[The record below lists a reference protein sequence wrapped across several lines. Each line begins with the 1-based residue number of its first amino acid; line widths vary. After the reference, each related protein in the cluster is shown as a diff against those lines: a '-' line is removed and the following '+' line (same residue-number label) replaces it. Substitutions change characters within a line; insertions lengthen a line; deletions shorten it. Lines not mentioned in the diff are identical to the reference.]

1 MINIPPV
8 KQSEAV
14 KIELITQISKTW
26 KVGQILNA
34 TTEQGGGALS
44 KVLIRVGQYT
54 LEAKTPIALNNDQPV
69 KLLVK
74 ALPDKQTAQLPRLSI
89 LPFSDPPSINMA
101 SLATMKLRQFIAVQ
115 QSFTQIQ
122 LLAKLLVENKLSSTL
137 LGKSLN
143 NQLSLLQSSLNL
155 RAQGMSSS
163 QLKQL
168 VLNSGVFFESRLL
181 SQSISSSNSASPLS
195 STRSS
200 TLPPTLGH
208 DFKYQLF
215 SISTRLAQL
224 TGVADGAQKT
234 EQTLSPARLKELQGI
249 VKSTATGV
257 LSGVLS
263 ASNLSRQISEAINS
277 LSRPALIELS
287 RLLSGSITNTPL
299 TNISGFESSDELV
312 FLSKALL
319 SAAQLHPQ
327 SQQLLLEQ
335 LRFRIML
342 LDFTQQLDQSIAK
355 LTSLQ
360 LQPLSREAD
369 NMVLL
374 LFNLIFKDSN
384 EKFDVHFR
392 IHQQSKDADESK
404 QSWQVF
410 ISFNFKTLG
419 KVQSS
424 IHL

>member
-14 KIELITQISKTW
+14 KTELITQISKTW

-44 KVLIRVGQYT
+44 KVLIRVGQYM

-122 LLAKLLVENKLSSTL
+122 LLAKRLVENKLSTTL

-181 SQSISSSNSASPLS
+181 SQSISPSNSASPLS

-200 TLPPTLGH
+200 TLPPTLSSTLGH

-234 EQTLSPARLKELQGI
+234 DQTLSPARLKELQGI
-249 VKSTATGV
+249 VKLTAT
-257 LSGVLS
+257 GVLS

-287 RLLSGSITNTPL
+287 RLLSGSIANTPL
-299 TNISGFESSDELV
+299 TNASGFGSSDELV

-342 LDFTQQLDQSIAK
+342 TNQFAVT
-355 LTSLQ
+355 T
-360 LQPLSREAD
+360 P
-369 NMVLL
+369 
-374 LFNLIFKDSN
+374 
-384 EKFDVHFR
+384 
-392 IHQQSKDADESK
+392 ES
-404 QSWQVF
+404 
-410 ISFNFKTLG
+410 
-419 KVQSS
+419 
-424 IHL
+424 